1 MDHMT
6 IWWLLTMWWL
16 FGCSYSGFLSG
27 TFFTTNTRLGLD
39 EKWWE
44 NPQTSWMH
52 QKSMAKIS
60 QKNDAGWNHSKKGE
74 LVRFF
79 WNLDNL
85 PRCHTLQFF
94 WCTAIFPRKASSC
107 TYARPLTCE
116 SCVFFHGLIVA
127 DHRWGFLNGARCSPS
142 PVSSHG
148 PKKVQLW
155 LVASWMWFLIQP
167 VASSDSRFSIQDME
181 SPRSFSEVV
190 LVTAVLALGHSSD
203 GNQKLRRFFMLFWGI
218 WSGVPSGN
226 LT

>member
-1 MDHMT
+1 MLGGIIQKKVNLWGFFEILIICQDVT
-6 IWWLLTMWWL
+6 PYSF
-16 FGCSYSGFLSG
+16 FG
-27 TFFTTNTRLGLD
+27 
-39 EKWWE
+39 
-44 NPQTSWMH
+44 
-52 QKSMAKIS
+52 
-60 QKNDAGWNHSKKGE
+60 
-74 LVRFF
+74 V
-79 WNLDNL
+79 
-85 PRCHTLQFF
+85 LQFF
-94 WCTAIFPRKASSC
+94 HGKHLLAPMHDLLHVSHAF
-107 TYARPLTCE
+107 
-116 SCVFFHGLIVA
+116 FFHGLIVA

-167 VASSDSRFSIQDME
+167 VASSDSRFSIRDME

>member
-116 SCVFFHGLIVA
+116 SCVFF
-127 DHRWGFLNGARCSPS
+127 F
-142 PVSSHG
+142 
-148 PKKVQLW
+148 
-155 LVASWMWFLIQP
+155 M
-167 VASSDSRFSIQDME
+167 ASSLLIIVGDFWTGPGVVHHQWVLTALKKCSCDSW
-181 SPRSFSEVV
+181 
-190 LVTAVLALGHSSD
+190 
-203 GNQKLRRFFMLFWGI
+203 RRGCGFWY
-218 WSGVPSGN
+218 N
-226 LT
+226 R